1 MINNKLS
8 IEEKK
13 EELFFENNLTNI
25 VKFDLN
31 SLLKNNSNIISNN
44 INSFGVNLSKI
55 NNSLIVNEKIGPSFQ
70 GIKYFKNKNFIN
82 NMIIALI

>member
-8 IEEKK
+8 IEERK
-13 EELFFENNLTNI
+13 EELYFENNLTNI

-55 NNSLIVNEKIGPSFQ
+55 NNSLIDNEKMGFGPSFQ
-70 GIKYFKNKNFIN
+70 GVKYCKIKTFFNKKF
-82 NMIIALI
+82 